1 MSTTNPSSPPPAPAG
16 GTTTFLDGNFAPVSE
31 EVTAFDLPVTGT
43 IPAEL
48 TGRLLRIGPNPVTPP
63 DPATYHWF
71 VGNGMVHGLRIAR
84 RSGRVVPQPVR
95 ARPRGGRRPGRRA
108 PAG

>member
-71 VGNGMVHGLRIAR
+71 VGNGMVHGLRMRDGRAEWYRNRFVRDR
-84 RSGRVVPQPVR
+84 RGD
-95 ARPRGGRRPGRRA
+95 RRPGRRA